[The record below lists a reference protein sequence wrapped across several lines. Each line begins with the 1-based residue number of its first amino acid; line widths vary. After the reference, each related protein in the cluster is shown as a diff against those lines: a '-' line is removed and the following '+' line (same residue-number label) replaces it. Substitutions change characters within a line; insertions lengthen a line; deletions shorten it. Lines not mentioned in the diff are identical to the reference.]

1 MGKLK
6 VWSKNLNNEIELKK
20 EEIFKRDYK
29 FFKIDRLERIN
40 ERIDVFSDNCETC
53 RNFKTEIEDIV
64 NRLPEFIN
72 GSPRKRAEYE
82 KRNDTIVKHLKLKH
96 GLVPEQYYVSVYSF
110 IGLLIGAILFGGATY
125 LVEPGFV
132 KWGLLSGFTFGLI
145 IGRILG
151 HQKDKTKKA
160 EDLIL

>member
-1 MGKLK
+1 
-6 VWSKNLNNEIELKK
+6 LNNKIELKK

-40 ERIDVFSDNCETC
+40 ERIDVFSDDCDECT
-53 RNFKTEIEDIV
+53 NFKPEVENIV
-64 NRLPEFIN
+64 SKLPEYIN
-72 GSPRKRAEYE
+72 GSPGMRAEYE
-82 KRNDTIVKHLKLKH
+82 KRTDSIVKHLKQKH

-110 IGLLIGAILFGGATY
+110 IGFLSGALIFGGTAY
-125 LVEPGFV
+125 LIEPGFV
-132 KWGLLSGFTFGLI
+132 KWGLLSGFTLGLI

-151 HQKDKTKKA
+151 HQKDKTKKV